1 MINFIQ
7 DPNQEDQAF
16 IDLAY
21 KQKGAFFA
29 PKLVHTGAFTIE
41 QYLHFG
47 KPGFNFKDIE
57 AFYEKLDL
65 PPIDTKMFDLDLE
78 RQLLVHY
85 LSNLLTEAD
94 HTILNLPTLDFSEKF
109 ISEFKFIV
117 NHFDRR
123 EITIISES
131 EAIVKALST
140 LNEHPT
146 MMLPTYPFKASR
158 REIVGSFLGGKLLVL
173 TSLVF
178 ALMILIF
185 AITIDNKLSGEF
197 LDYLDI
203 PNDYIFINN
212 EPTACDFNQG
222 YYTIASSDCV
232 NSDPITYQQ
241 LTELQSLDNVEFF
254 GFDDKYNLATVDNAI
269 KNGEKATTSIPELE
283 FSTKGIFSSIP
294 CVNPDT
300 TPTMITCEEYNPEN
314 SVISRVTKD
323 YNEALTRNISLGTN
337 VSPSFIFIKSNDVD
351 TLSNAIANRFP
362 DINIYTN
369 KSTESYVRTSNSKLI
384 RQAIL
389 SSTVLSIISVFVLN
403 LLISHF
409 KLYLR
414 GQKYL
419 LSYQTRMPKLI
430 NRFYFGAQLIYYGAV
445 ITIGNLI
452 ALKLMHS
459 TIGFIIGLY
468 LGVLNACLWIICSD
482 INGRQ
487 YRNEDHKLM
496 RAIKANNRL
505 KKQNK

>member
-1 MINFIQ
+1 MITFIQ
-7 DPNQEDQAF
+7 DPTQEDQAF

-47 KPGFNFKDIE
+47 KPGFNFTDIE
-57 AFYEKLDL
+57 LFYEKLDL
-65 PPIDTKMFDLDLE
+65 PAIETKMFDLDLE

-94 HTILNLPTLDFSEKF
+94 HTILNLPIIDFSEQF
-109 ISEFKFIV
+109 IAEFKFIV
-117 NHFDRR
+117 SHFDHR
-123 EITIISES
+123 EITIIT
-131 EAIVKALST
+131 EAKQIVSSLST

-146 MMLPTYPFKASR
+146 MMLPTYQFKVSR

-178 ALMILIF
+178 ALMILLF

-203 PNDYIFINN
+203 PNDYIIINN
-212 EPTACDFNQG
+212 EPTACDFNQS
-222 YYTIASSDCV
+222 YYTIASSDCA

-254 GFDDKYNLATVDNAI
+254 GFDDKYNLATVELAI
-269 KNGEKATTSIPELE
+269 QDGQKVTASIPELE
-283 FSTKGIFSSIP
+283 FSTKGLFSSIP

-314 SVISRVTKD
+314 SVISRVTAD
-323 YNEALTRNISLGTN
+323 YSDALTRNVSLGTD

-369 KSTESYVRTSNSKLI
+369 KSTESYVRTSNKKLI
-384 RQAIL
+384 RDALL
-389 SSTVLSIISVFVLN
+389 SSTIISIISVIVLN

-414 GQKYL
+414 GHKYL

-430 NRFYFGAQLIYYGAV
+430 NRFYFGAQLIYYGA
-445 ITIGNLI
+445 IIIIGNMI
-452 ALKLMHS
+452 ALRLMHS
-459 TIGFIIGLY
+459 TIGLLIGLY

-482 INGRQ
+482 LNGRQ
-487 YRNEDHKLM
+487 YRDEDHKLM
-496 RAIKANNRL
+496 GTIKTNNKL
-505 KKQNK
+505 KKHSK